1 MIIPIRCFTCGK
13 PISDKWQAFTDIVN
27 NEKSINNEENNNT
40 INIKY
45 IDLNNPEKS
54 IEGKTLDKLELNR
67 YCCRRMILTN
77 IQLTSII

>member
-27 NEKSINNEENNNT
+27 NEKSINNKENNNT

>member
-27 NEKSINNEENNNT
+27 NEKSINNEVNDNK

-45 IDLNNPEKS
+45 IDLNKPDKS
-54 IEGKTLDKLELNR
+54 IEGNALDKLGFNR